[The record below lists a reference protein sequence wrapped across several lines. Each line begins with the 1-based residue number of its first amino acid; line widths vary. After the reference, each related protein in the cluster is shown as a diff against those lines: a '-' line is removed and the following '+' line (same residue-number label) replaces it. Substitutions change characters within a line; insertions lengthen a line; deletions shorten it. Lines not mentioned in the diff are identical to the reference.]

1 MQMVERRMIIN
12 WYLIQTTSHIRE
24 KKSPLTGC
32 HLNTRLPFRTK
43 IKTTFLMPLCLVQAW
58 SGLVKCTLSSSLKIN
73 FGEQSTRLLI
83 DMLAI
88 LKFII
93 FNKVAMVMSFPL
105 NYIVCIIG

>member
-1 MQMVERRMIIN
+1 MSSKYQTA
-12 WYLIQTTSHIRE
+12 IQNKNKDYSPNSH
-24 KKSPLTGC
+24 L
-32 HLNTRLPFRTK
+32 
-43 IKTTFLMPLCLVQAW
+43 